1 MLKKVVVAAVLVI
14 VDVIQSDV
22 VVSVTVTVGTSGA
35 RFLSFFAMTRP
46 TARRPRTLVM
56 STTASRLSGFAL
68 GAGVMTAAAGAGI
81 AVRLTEELDVML

>member
-35 RFLSFFAMTRP
+35 RFLSFFAITRP
-46 TARRPRTLVM
+46 TARRPRTLAM